1 MLGKGK
7 IMTRCIALKDVV
19 MGRVHWPVYVHE
31 KGQVTVEMGR
41 KDRLFHL
48 RLKGKKKSA
57 DKKACY
63 SPLPII

>member
-19 MGRVHWPVYVHE
+19 MGRVHWPVYVRE

-41 KDRLFHL
+41 KNRLFHL
-48 RLKGKKKSA
+48 RLKGKKKVQI
-57 DKKACY
+57 KKPATHH
-63 SPLPII
+63 SP